1 MTRSLDLTMIAGL
14 SRRLPQADLTR
25 LSAALTDGQ
34 NGLHRLRSTAGSDVL
49 RAACTELTSAIEL
62 GTDPRLLAGALLGAA
77 ATAVQ
82 LRDEFRVDVVWTGTN
97 SSVTTSRLTSEAIAA
112 VLAEARTEILLI
124 GYAVHS
130 EPRVTT
136 ALHAAAD
143 RGIDITL
150 LLERSVDNAHYSGAG
165 QAFPGLRAR
174 RLAWPAESR
183 PTGGAALHA
192 KVLVVDRAIALV
204 GSANVTGWALE
215 RNLKCGILLRGGPEP
230 QAIQA
235 HIDAMHA
242 AGDLHIA

>member
-1 MTRSLDLTMIAGL
+1 MTPSLDLTMIAAL

-25 LSAALTDGQ
+25 LSDALTDGQ
-34 NGLHRLRSTAGSDVL
+34 NGLHRLRSAAGSDVL

-62 GTDPRLLAGALLGAA
+62 GADARLLAGALLGAA
-77 ATAVQ
+77 ATPER
-82 LRDEFRVDVVWTGTN
+82 LRDEVRVDAVWTGPT
-97 SSVTTSRLTSEAIAA
+97 SSVTTSRLTSEAIADI
-112 VLAEARTEILLI
+112 LAEARTEILLI
-124 GYAVHS
+124 GYAVHN

-136 ALHAAAD
+136 ALHAAAA

-150 LLERSVDNAHYSGAG
+150 VLERSVDNPHYTGAG

-183 PTGGAALHA
+183 PSGGAALHA

-204 GSANVTGWALE
+204 GSANVTAWALE
-215 RNLKCGILLRGGPEP
+215 RNLECGILLRGGPEP

-235 HIDAMHA
+235 HIDALHA
-242 AGDLHIA
+242 AGDLNLA